1 MNQLGLG
8 LVEAIGMLSLGLSP
22 LYCTKEAPLL
32 PDSLAL
38 NNTAEEQTPAMPA
51 NAISLSLLLFAKKGR
66 MDVIDI
72 KKSEIN

>member
-38 NNTAEEQTPAMPA
+38 NNTPAMPA